1 MSDDEFGIYNFN
13 FKKNMTAAVERCSEH
28 HKNATLPYYQCLCSG
43 LTSDSFAY
51 TRYKYYFCKRAADL
65 EKEESAQHMKE
76 AGETVGI
83 ILGVCVLLFLLIF
96 IYRKFKVQ
104 ISRCLNSMFSSIGM
118 RQHYEACTRMFC
130 VCCQKHPKSRL
141 DELPPNQNLSGRP
154 AGRCGNFCY
163 SNTFLGFMEF
173 ICDCDCFRT
182 RRAPKYMMPIFGK
195 AKPRSPSEGT
205 DDGGEDGSGDR
216 LHEPIEMQP
225 PRRMRS
231 VRKAPPP
238 PVAASAPSLPDT
250 PGFDPEQR
258 GTGTGK
264 RRAPVPPAMRQP
276 YSAPPPQYGELQ
288 FAQPAPAGSSHQ
300 FTAELNQAMAGR
312 RWPSESDI

>member
-1 MSDDEFGIYNFN
+1 MHLQY
-13 FKKNMTAAVERCSEH
+13 KTKNRH
-28 HKNATLPYYQCLCSG
+28 
-43 LTSDSFAY
+43 
-51 TRYKYYFCKRAADL
+51 
-65 EKEESAQHMKE
+65 
-76 AGETVGI
+76 
-83 ILGVCVLLFLLIF
+83 
-96 IYRKFKVQ
+96 
-104 ISRCLNSMFSSIGM
+104 
-118 RQHYEACTRMFC
+118 
-130 VCCQKHPKSRL
+130 
-141 DELPPNQNLSGRP
+141 ELPPNQNLSGRP

-182 RRAPKYMMPIFGK
+182 RRAPKYMMPILGK

-231 VRKAPPP
+231 VRKAPPPP